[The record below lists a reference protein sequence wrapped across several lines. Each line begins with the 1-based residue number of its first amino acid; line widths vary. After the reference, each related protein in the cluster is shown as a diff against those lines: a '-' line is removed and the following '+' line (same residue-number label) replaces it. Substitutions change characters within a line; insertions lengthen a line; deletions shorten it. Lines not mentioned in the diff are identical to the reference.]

1 MNDTVCILNSLPFN
15 VTHTPSERS
24 WSIKSSHEIKVR
36 IHSVPESSLSSE
48 SSLIRC
54 TATSPLWFM
63 VQAVPRLNHH
73 LPSSRNLARSATMPA
88 IFCPTI
94 FPRVLN
100 SPNNLLP
107 ARYFLERGITV
118 YGLLVL
124 ALCGSF
130 HDEPVSITHQFWRAD
145 RFRVFIKVSS
155 DDRGLCNVAS
165 RCNPILFRW
174 EVLQRWAGISEE
186 FLEDYRELWFLMNYF
201 IYMGVLYLVY
211 SWLGK
216 VGFLV
221 EYSFSLWLCYL
232 EMGY

>member
-1 MNDTVCILNSLPFN
+1 MNDTVCILNNLPNN
-15 VTHTPSERS
+15 VTPSPRERS
-24 WSIKSSHEIKVR
+24 WSIRSYLEIKVR

-54 TATSPLWFM
+54 TATSLPWFM

-94 FPRVLN
+94 FPRVLD

-118 YGLLVL
+118 YGLLVP

-130 HDEPVSITHQFWRAD
+130 HDERVSITHRFWRPD
-145 RFRVFIKVSS
+145 RFLVFIKVSS
-155 DDRGLCNVAS
+155 DDRDLCNVAS
-165 RCNPILFRW
+165 RWNPILFCW
-174 EVLQRWAGISEE
+174 EVLQRLGEISEGS
-186 FLEDYRELWFLMNYF
+186 LEDYRELWFLTNCF
-201 IYMGVLYLVY
+201 IYTGVLYLVY

-216 VGFLV
+216 VGFFLL
-221 EYSFSLWLCYL
+221 EYSSSVWLCSFTS
-232 EMGY
+232 